1 MNNPSKRAITS
12 MEVAQMV
19 VSILSCGEGKMPP
32 QMQEYRFQ
40 DWGM

>member
-1 MNNPSKRAITS
+1 MNNLSKRAITS

-19 VSILSCGEGKMPP
+19 VSILSCGEGKM
-32 QMQEYRFQ
+32 QEYRFQ